1 MKTSRILTKSHT
13 NYFTRNVKTPSKTLA
28 NIGNAIP
35 LNKSL
40 IKQLSIKNLR
50 FHEKNSVSGGTLEN
64 NPIADFYKLK
74 AAGISSI
81 VSFHSE
87 AGEIYKEKCKKAG
100 LKYFNFPMEHS
111 YKVSSGKTND
121 PLVVSDVFVNN
132 LNDFMQI
139 FNQGNVYMG
148 CNFGIDRTNLAL
160 TFNYL
165 LNPKAETPPQIISW
179 EEYKPKNLLNR
190 TIKFTKKRIKKFNT
204 EQKRK
209 IKLPTN
215 LHDVIYPKIRN
226 LIHFNNY
233 Q

>member
-13 NYFTRNVKTPSKTLA
+13 NYFVRNVKTPVKTLA
-28 NIGNAIP
+28 NIGERLP
-35 LNKSL
+35 LNKTL
-40 IKQLSIKNLR
+40 LKQIKIKNLR
-50 FHEKNSVSGGTLEN
+50 FYEKNSISGGTLEQN
-64 NPIADFYKLK
+64 DIVDFYKLK
-74 AAGISSI
+74 AAGIDTI

-87 AGEIYKEKCKKAG
+87 ASEKYVEKCKKAG

-111 YKVSSGKTND
+111 YSSFSKKTNE
-121 PLVVSDVFVNN
+121 PLEVSDKFVEN

-165 LNPKAETPPQIISW
+165 LNSKAEIPPKIISW
-179 EEYKPKNLLNR
+179 DEFKPKNLLNR
-190 TIKFTKKRIKKFNT
+190 TIKFTKKRIKKFSDT
-204 EQKRK
+204 QRQ
-209 IKLPTN
+209 IMKLPKDLHN
-215 LHDVIYPKIRN
+215 LIYPKIKK
-226 LIHFNNY
+226 LVDFNNF

>member
-1 MKTSRILTKSHT
+1 MKASRILTKSHT

-40 IKQLSIKNLR
+40 IRQLSIKNLR
-50 FHEKNSVSGGTLEN
+50 FHEKNSISGGTLEN
-64 NPIADFYKLK
+64 NPISDFYKLK
-74 AAGISSI
+74 AAGIDSV
-81 VSFHSE
+81 VSFHNE
-87 AGEIYKEKCKKAG
+87 ASSKYAEKCAKAG
-100 LKYFNFPMEHS
+100 LKYYNFPMEHS
-111 YKVSSGKTND
+111 YESFSKKTNE
-121 PLVVSDVFVNN
+121 PLVVSDIFVNN

-139 FNQGNVYMG
+139 FNHGNVFMG

-179 EEYKPKNLLNR
+179 DEFKPKNLLNR
-190 TIKFTKKRIKKFNT
+190 TIKFTKKRIKKFNET
-204 EQKRK
+204 QKQ
-209 IKLPTN
+209 IMKLPKN
-215 LHDVIYPKIRN
+215 LHDFIYPKIRK
-226 LIHFNNY
+226 LVHFNNY